1 VPHHVLLVPGFFGF
15 ANLGDFAYFAHVR
28 DLLAELGPDL
38 GLDGEIRVV
47 KTAPTATLSRRAALL
62 VEAIDELLDR
72 AGGEVSI
79 VGHSSGGLDARLVVS
94 PEVSLPTDVN
104 VERCARAVRSVVTVS
119 APHYGTPVAHFFNNL
134 LGQQLLRILSLA
146 TIYSIRAGRLPIG
159 AVLRLAGLFRR
170 PRAAPTGVVD
180 QLFGQL
186 LADFSREPRQRLERF
201 FESLGQDQDLV
212 GQITPAGMD
221 VYNASTDDRPG
232 IRYGC
237 VVTQAR
243 RPGLRSALGAGLSPY
258 AQATHAL
265 YVGLYRVASG
275 TPRKKEPPLTLE
287 QATPL
292 RLAYGRLPDA
302 RSNDGMVPT
311 RSQVW
316 GEVIRAVWADHL
328 DVIGHFNLPT
338 HVPPHFDWLTSGTG
352 FTRAQFEELWGSVA
366 AYLATGVTRR
376 PRPAAVHCSGGVAR
390 ARRAGY
396 ERRGGLPGLPPS
408 RSPCPTCSSS

>member
-1 VPHHVLLVPGFFGF
+1 MPAPHHVLLVPGFFGF
-15 ANLGDFAYFAHVR
+15 ANLGDFAYFAHVK
-28 DLLAELGPDL
+28 DLLAEIGPDQ
-38 GLDGEIRVV
+38 GLDGEIRVI

-62 VEAIDELLDR
+62 AEAMTDLLER
-72 AGGEVSI
+72 AGGEISI

-94 PEVSLPTDVN
+94 PDVKLPTDVD
-104 VERCARAVRSVVTVS
+104 VESCARAVHSVVTVS

-146 TIYSIRAGRLPIG
+146 TIYSIRAGRLPMS
-159 AVLRLAGLFRR
+159 AVLRLAGIVRR
-170 PRAAPTGVVD
+170 PRVAPKGVVD

-186 LADFSREPRQRLERF
+186 LADFSRERRHRLERF

-221 VYNASTDDRPG
+221 VFNASTEDRPG
-232 IRYGC
+232 VRYGC
-237 VVTQAR
+237 VVSQAR
-243 RPGLRSALGAGLSPY
+243 PPGLRSAIGAGLSPY
-258 AQATHAL
+258 GQATHAL

-275 TPRKKEPPLTLE
+275 TPRKKEPPLTLQ
-287 QATPL
+287 QAYPL

-302 RSNDGMVPT
+302 RANDGMVPT

-352 FTRAQFEELWGSVA
+352 FTRAQFEELWTAVA
-366 AYLATGVTRR
+366 AYLGSGATRR
-376 PRPAAVHCSGGVAR
+376 GPALVR
-390 ARRAGY
+390 
-396 ERRGGLPGLPPS
+396 
-408 RSPCPTCSSS
+408 